1 MSYQI
6 FKIKLNREERPS
18 RVKLRNAL
26 DQFRVIETDKVE
38 TAATDGVVI
47 LVNPEFFGTLDF
59 IEQCAVILHEIMHV
73 RLNHPNRF
81 KDSSFKSQSMAN
93 VAMDYEINSILKRA
107 SYTLPDGC
115 LLPEQKGYPD
125 FMSWEYY
132 ANLIGDSDEPDESGE
147 GDGQGEGGESEG
159 GESDGKSS
167 GQGEGDVSDG
177 CHASG
182 ELAKEFAPDLYDE
195 EQVEETVENISDDL
209 DMSPT
214 IEDCV
219 EDHQGRMRGSSHIA
233 NPVSAADGKII
244 ALDSESRWQDIV
256 IETFRPDG
264 EDDLVDWSRRSRRGR
279 QQPEMFLPAQREVN
293 GLKLALVI
301 DISGSVA
308 NYLDMWRE
316 LAKELVEEVPAIAE
330 LEIITHDTDV
340 VDHEH
345 WSRNDG
351 DVDDCFEMKYGGGT
365 DHSTVIPYASALDV
379 DGIVLFTDGETR
391 WGERPDQLVLT
402 VLTPCASDYYACPF
416 GANVKASR
424 K

>member
-6 FKIKLNREERPS
+6 FKIRLNREERPS

-81 KDSSFKSQSMAN
+81 KESRFKDQSMAN

-107 SYTLPDGC
+107 SFTLPDGC
-115 LLPEQKGYPD
+115 LLPEHKGYPD
-125 FMSWEYY
+125 FMSWEFY

-147 GDGQGEGGESEG
+147 GA
-159 GESDGKSS
+159 
-167 GQGEGDVSDG
+167 GQGEGDQESDGDGDGDGDISNG

-195 EQVEETVENISDDL
+195 AQVDETVENISDDL
-209 DMSPT
+209 NMSPT
-214 IEDCV
+214 IEACV
-219 EDHQGRMRGSSHIA
+219 DDQQSRMRGSSHVA
-233 NPVSAADGKII
+233 NPAKATDGSV
-244 ALDSESRWQDIV
+244 AQLASGDRWQDLV

-279 QQPEMFLPAQREVN
+279 QQPEMFLPAQRNVN

-308 NYLDMWRE
+308 SYLDLWKE
-316 LAKELVEEVPAIAE
+316 LAKELVDEVPAIAE
-330 LEIITHDTDV
+330 LEIITHDTEV

-351 DVDDCFEMKYGGGT
+351 DVDDCFVTKYGGGT
-365 DHSTVIPYASALDV
+365 DHSTVIPYASSLDV
-379 DGIVLFTDGETR
+379 DGIVLFTDGETK

-402 VLTPCASDYYACPF
+402 VLTPCANANYYACPF
-416 GANVKASR
+416 GVNVKASR